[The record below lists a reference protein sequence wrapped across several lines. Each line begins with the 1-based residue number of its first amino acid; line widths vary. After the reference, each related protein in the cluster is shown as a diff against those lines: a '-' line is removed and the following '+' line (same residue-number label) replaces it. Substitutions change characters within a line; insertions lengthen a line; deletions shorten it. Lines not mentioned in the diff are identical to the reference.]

1 MDTTLLSKYSQG
13 DLEMTHTFDLNP
25 ESLWLEIP
33 QTAQD
38 LAWKQASL
46 LPAQAQQRTY
56 LNLLCQT
63 TLLSQ
68 SAEQLGEPWA
78 DVTLIENQS
87 FFWELGIN
95 GFSVLLDAQRF
106 VIVPSDALEI
116 DEFRIPQEWVDI
128 PNLVADYYLAAQ
140 VDPTGKLI
148 RIWGYTS
155 HRHLKEMGHYDPCDR
170 TYSLARDAVIE
181 DINSLWLRRQHFS
194 AEPTQSPILETSSVS
209 LDALT
214 QGLEK
219 LANPTLIFPRRAVAF
234 DLWAAIVSNENWRQ
248 MLVERR
254 RQLANPSAESE
265 AVNHLGQWF
274 ENRFEAGWQTIH
286 QYISPN
292 LIGAFMVNQVKR
304 AKLLDLTLELLN
316 YQVALMITLGKAEHS
331 TTVQASVYPTGE
343 QIALPP
349 NLKLSILTQTGE
361 VFKEVT
367 SRSDD
372 EFIRYKFDANSGDRF
387 SVSVALGSSSITEMF
402 QV

>member
-25 ESLWLEIP
+25 ESLWLTIP
-33 QTAQD
+33 EKAQA
-38 LAWKQASL
+38 LAWEQASL
-46 LPAQAQQRTY
+46 LPAQVQQRAY
-56 LNLLCQT
+56 LNLVCQT

-68 SAEQLGEPWA
+68 SAEHLGEPCA
-78 DVTLIENQS
+78 DAKLIENQS

-106 VIVPSDALEI
+106 VIVPNDALEI
-116 DEFRIPQEWVDI
+116 DELRIPQEWVDI
-128 PNLVADYYLAAQ
+128 PDLVADYYLAVQ
-140 VDPTGKLI
+140 VDLTEKLI
-148 RIWGYTS
+148 RIWSYTT
-155 HRHLKEMGHYDPCDR
+155 HRQLKESGYYEPCDR
-170 TYSLARDAVIE
+170 TYSLERDAVIE

-194 AEPTQSPILETSSVS
+194 AEPTQSPIPELLPVV

-214 QGLEK
+214 ESLEK
-219 LANPTLIFPRRAVAF
+219 LADPTLIFPRRAVAF
-234 DLWAAIVSNENWRQ
+234 DVWAAIVSNENWRK
-248 MLVERR
+248 MLMERR
-254 RQLANPSAESE
+254 RQLTNPVTEPD
-265 AVNHLGQWF
+265 AVSHLGQWF

-286 QYISPN
+286 QAIAPQ

-304 AKLLDLTLELLN
+304 AKLLDLTVELLN
-316 YQVALMITLGKAEHS
+316 YQVALMITLGKTEDS
-331 TTVQASVYPTGE
+331 TTVQASLYPTGE
-343 QIALPP
+343 QTALPP
-349 NLKLSILTQTGE
+349 NLKLCILTQTGE

-387 SVSVALGSSSITEMF
+387 SVRVTLGASSVTEMF

>member
-13 DLEMTHTFDLNP
+13 DLEMTYTFDLNP
-25 ESLWLEIP
+25 ESLWLNIS

-38 LAWKQASL
+38 LAWEKANL
-46 LPAQAQQRTY
+46 FPPEAQQRVY
-56 LNLLCQT
+56 LNSLCQT
-63 TLLSQ
+63 TLLS
-68 SAEQLGEPWA
+68 ECTEHLGEHWA
-78 DVTLIENQS
+78 GMKLIENQS
-87 FFWELGIN
+87 IFWELGIN

-116 DEFRIPQEWVDI
+116 DELRIPQEWVDI
-128 PNLVADYYLAAQ
+128 PDMVADYYLAAQ
-140 VDPTGKLI
+140 VDLTEKLI

-155 HRHLKEMGHYDPCDR
+155 HRQLKAAAHYDPCDR
-170 TYSLARDAVIE
+170 TYSLERDAVIE

-194 AEPTQSPILETSSVS
+194 AEPTQSPILERSSVS

-214 QGLEK
+214 QSLEK
-219 LANPTLIFPRRAVAF
+219 LANPTLIFPRRAIAF
-234 DLWAAIVSNENWRQ
+234 DVWAAIVSNENCRQ
-248 MLVERR
+248 MLIERR
-254 RQLANPSAESE
+254 RQLANPVTAPEPI
-265 AVNHLGQWF
+265 NHLGQWF

-286 QYISPN
+286 QAISPQ
-292 LIGAFMVNQVKR
+292 LIGAFMINQIKR
-304 AKLLDLTLELLN
+304 AKLLDLNVELLN
-316 YQVALMITLGKAEHS
+316 YQVALMITLGKTEDS

-343 QIALPP
+343 QTALPP

-372 EFIRYKFDANSGDRF
+372 EFIRYKFDANSGDQF
-387 SVSVALGSSSITEMF
+387 SVKVSLGSSSITEMF